1 MNKIIVF
8 KDLSKLIKDLKTN
21 HTVLVGGCFDIL
33 HFGHVRFLKQAAKYG
48 TLLVALESDENLKRY
63 KGLSRPI
70 HNQKQRAEVLA
81 ELESVD
87 YVLLLPTMKS
97 DQEYYDLTKTVSP
110 DIIAITE
117 GDPLLVN
124 KQKQAKSVAGKVV
137 IIPKIKTP
145 STSTLIKLLKL
156 ESN

>member
-1 MNKIIVF
+1 MNKIIEF
-8 KDLSKLIKDLKTN
+8 KDLSMLITDLKTN
-21 HTVLVGGCFDIL
+21 RIVLVGGCFDIL
-33 HFGHVRFLKQAAKYG
+33 HFGHVYFLKQAKKYG
-48 TLLVALESDENLKRY
+48 TLIVALESDDNLKKY
-63 KGLSRPI
+63 KGLARPI

-87 YVLLLPTMKS
+87 YVLLLPSMS
-97 DQEYYDLTKTVSP
+97 QDREYYDLTKTISP
-110 DIIAITE
+110 NIIAVTD

-145 STSTLIKLLKL
+145 STSALIKLLKL
-156 ESN
+156 ENN